1 MDNEIFDANLLTY
14 AEVFNT
20 IMAPLGDR
28 APRLRPLTVDYKNR
42 DGVDCCQDSV
52 FAQTASMSNER
63 LVEIMSEQYARLG
76 FKVSAVTEI
85 IKTDAG
91 LVPNFLYIRPEF
103 LSECMK
109 GEQREAR

>member
-28 APRLRPLTVDYKNR
+28 APRLRLLTVDYKNR
-42 DGVDCCQDSV
+42 DGVDCCQDIA
-52 FAQTASMSNER
+52 FTQTSDVTDQR
-63 LVEIMSEQYARLG
+63 LVEIVMEQYAGLG
-76 FKVSAVTEI
+76 FTVSAVTEI
-85 IKTDAG
+85 IMTDAG
-91 LVPNFLYIRPEF
+91 LLPNFLYIRPEF

-109 GEQREAR
+109 GGGRQ